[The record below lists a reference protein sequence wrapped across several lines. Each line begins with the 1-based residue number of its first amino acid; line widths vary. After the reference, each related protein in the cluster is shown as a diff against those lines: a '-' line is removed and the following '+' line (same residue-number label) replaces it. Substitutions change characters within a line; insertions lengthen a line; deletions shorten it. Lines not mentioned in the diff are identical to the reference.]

1 MQKNNKKTTID
12 ESVNDMLSSMTITK
26 KQFEDYKEYMRR
38 LIAIN
43 KKLNFERLGQI
54 EKQINKLENRLGALY
69 YDKLDGL
76 IAEDLYIR
84 KRNLWQGQIDELMLE
99 LTGLR
104 KNQGEIYNKVDG
116 LLELCK
122 DLAGA
127 YSRQSDDKKR
137 KLLKLLCSNLFYDGS
152 NLDIIIKEPFTALV
166 KFAIFKT
173 GAGDGIRT
181 HAYRNHNPRS

>member
-1 MQKNNKKTTID
+1 
-12 ESVNDMLSSMTITK
+12 MLSSMTITK

-69 YDKLDGL
+69 DDKLDGL

-152 NLDIIIKEPFTALV
+152 NLKSRLRLLLNLLFLKLGRVMGFEPMHIGT
-166 KFAIFKT
+166 T
-173 GAGDGIRT
+173 IRGL
-181 HAYRNHNPRS
+181 NHLTTPATNNYLLFCFYN